1 MLSLYGFSK
10 PGAHHASLPAVVADD
25 VTLCALSGSLIARTR
40 LGCAAD
46 SHLSR
51 VSPETPGGSQ
61 LTF

>member
-10 PGAHHASLPAVVADD
+10 PGAHHASLPAVVVADD
-25 VTLCALSGSLIARTR
+25 VTLCALLDRTR
-40 LGCAAD
+40 LGCAVD